1 MAWPVPEQSR
11 LVCLR
16 GVRTAFRGREILR
29 GPVAEVKIRTPRGEM
44 PAQLATPDG
53 GGPWPG
59 VVVIHDALGMS
70 TDVRNQAGW
79 LAS

>member
-1 MAWPVPEQSR
+1 
-11 LVCLR
+11 
-16 GVRTAFRGREILR
+16 
-29 GPVAEVKIRTPRGEM
+29 VAEVKIRTPRGEM

-59 VVVIHDALGMS
+59 VVVIPAAPGMS

>member
-1 MAWPVPEQSR
+1 
-11 LVCLR
+11 
-16 GVRTAFRGREILR
+16 
-29 GPVAEVKIRTPRGEM
+29 M